1 MGMVTPGPAPE
12 QTKVLIC
19 EDAPGYQMLLEVSL
33 ADAGMDVVASAD
45 SWDEAKAAAGRH
57 GPDLVLV
64 DLWLP
69 YRDDAALLAL
79 REAAGNAVLVAISG
93 LSTEEAT
100 AEIGVLGVID
110 LVLSKRQSMTELI
123 AALQDRLAQR
133 DGS

>member
-1 MGMVTPGPAPE
+1 MGMVTPGPAHE

-19 EDAPGYQMLLEVSL
+19 EDAPGYQMLLAVNL

-45 SWDEAKAAAGRH
+45 SWDEATAAAGRH

-79 REAAGNAVLVAISG
+79 REAAGDAVLVAISG
-93 LSTEEAT
+93 LSRQEAT
-100 AEIGVLGVID
+100 DEIGALGVID

-123 AALQDRLAQR
+123 AALQERLAQR
-133 DGS
+133 DA